1 VKTSVQLKARIRD
14 LSKKTSVEAE
24 ILLRSFMLE
33 RLLERIAVSKYK
45 KNFLLKGGM
54 LVAAMVG
61 ISTRS
66 TMDMDTTIA
75 GQALTASELTAIIEE
90 ILSAPVDDGVRFSF
104 LGIEEIREEAD
115 YPGYRVSISAILDKT
130 RQTLKVDI
138 TTGDF
143 VTPKEIEY
151 EFKLMLEERAIN
163 IMAYNVETVLAE
175 KFQTMISRGV
185 TNTRMRDFYDVYIL
199 TANKQFDPAIF
210 RAALDKTAEK
220 RGTATQMDD
229 TNDIIAS
236 IEKDPIMVNLWQRYS
251 KTYSYAADVT
261 WAMVIGAVKALA
273 GLLEGKNK

>member
-1 VKTSVQLKARIRD
+1 MKTSVQLKARIRD

-33 RLLERIAVSKYK
+33 RLLERIAVSEYK
-45 KNFLLKGGM
+45 QNFLLKGGM

-66 TMDMDTTIA
+66 TMDMDTTIT
-75 GQALTASELTAIIEE
+75 GQSLTASELTAIIEE
-90 ILSAPVDDGVRFSF
+90 ILSAPVDDGVRLSF

-115 YPGYRVSISAILDKT
+115 YPGYRVSIGAVLDKT

-151 EFKLMLEERAIN
+151 KFKLMFEDRVIN

-175 KFQTMISRGV
+175 KFQTIVARGM

-199 TANKQFDPAIF
+199 TANKQFDSATFI
-210 RAALDKTAEK
+210 AALDKTAEK
-220 RGTATQMDD
+220 RGTAEQMEN

-236 IEKDPIMVNLWQRYS
+236 IEKDPIMISLWQRYS
-251 KTYSYAADVT
+251 KIYSYASNVT
-261 WAMVIGAVKALA
+261 WAMVMGTVKVLA
-273 GLLEGKNK
+273 GLVEGNYK